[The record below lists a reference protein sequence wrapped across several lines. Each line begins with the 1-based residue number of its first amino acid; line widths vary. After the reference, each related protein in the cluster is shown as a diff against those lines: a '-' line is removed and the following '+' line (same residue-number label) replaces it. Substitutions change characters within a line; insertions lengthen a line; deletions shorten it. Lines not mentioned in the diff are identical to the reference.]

1 MTDLA
6 TALSW
11 FNVFEDTTLRSDVQ
25 MISLQLDSPMT
36 PEGRLDGLI
45 STATA
50 LIPPTGN
57 QEELA
62 ELFLHAGFAYAR
74 FQDWRSADMY
84 IEKAIRILAR
94 KSHRQGIALWMAGCV
109 AWELSPDGSDA
120 LNKWRSAEE
129 IFAICESAAV
139 KALRNDQAEWYV
151 QRRLEMNAAMIS
163 RSIGVYPWLA
173 QVPNADLKVVE
184 PGYYQM
190 LQQLSR
196 ALGRQ
201 QTAEA
206 WRLIYQLESGSKS
219 ITDPAV
225 PPMLLL
231 ECGLGAERLGNLTQ
245 ASEYYR
251 SAAVK
256 FPPEKHWQ
264 AVTRWMLGCVLWR
277 VQGMQLQAQQ
287 EWTHA
292 MNIFED
298 LKVRADHANDQT
310 LFLWYADQ
318 LPVMREALQE
328 GLQRGR

>member
-6 TALSW
+6 TVLSW
-11 FNVFEDTTLRSDVQ
+11 FNVFDDTTLHPEVQ
-25 MISLQLDSPMT
+25 TISLQLASPMT
-36 PEGRLDGLI
+36 PEGRVDGLI

-57 QEELA
+57 QDELA

-74 FQDWRSADMY
+74 YQDWRSADMY

-94 KSHRQGIALWMAGCV
+94 KSHRQAIALWMAGWI

-120 LNKWRSAEE
+120 LNKWHSAVE
-129 IFAICESAAV
+129 IFAICQAAAV
-139 KALRNDQAEWYV
+139 KSLRNDQAEWYI
-151 QRRLEMNAAMIS
+151 QRRLEMNATISS
-163 RSIGVYPWLA
+163 RSMGVYLWLA
-173 QVPNADLKVVE
+173 QVPNVELKVVE

-201 QTAEA
+201 QTADA
-206 WRLIYQLESGSKS
+206 WGLIHQLELGSKS
-219 ITDPAV
+219 ASDPAIS
-225 PPMLLL
+225 PMLLM
-231 ECGLGAERLGNLTQ
+231 ECGLGAERLGNLKV

-251 SAAVK
+251 LAVAK

-287 EWTHA
+287 EWVHA
-292 MNIFED
+292 MNVFEN
-298 LKVRADHANDQT
+298 LKVRADRANDQT
-310 LFLWYADQ
+310 LFQWYSDQ
-318 LPVMREALQE
+318 LPVMKEALQAALRH
-328 GLQRGR
+328 GV